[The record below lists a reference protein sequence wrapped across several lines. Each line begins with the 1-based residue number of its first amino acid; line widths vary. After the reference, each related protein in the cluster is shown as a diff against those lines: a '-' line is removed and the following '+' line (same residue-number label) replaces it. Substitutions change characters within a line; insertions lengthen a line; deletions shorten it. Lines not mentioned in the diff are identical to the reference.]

1 MVAPRIGIQ
10 GQDYGSHMRRN
21 PIGADRCSCQRYH
34 VSRSH
39 AGGKQRESI
48 KGSFYQDEAA
58 WMIFRVIA
66 EPASRVGF
74 DPATSCP
81 GSIEDGFVQ
90 VLIHTGDPAPQGAP
104 DVALAIRCVQ
114 G

>member
-1 MVAPRIGIQ
+1 MVTPRIGIQ
-10 GQDYGSHMRRN
+10 RQDYRSHVRGN

-34 VSRSH
+34 VSRAH
-39 AGGKQRESI
+39 ASSTQCETI

-58 WMIFRVIA
+58 GVIFRVIA

-74 DPATSCP
+74 DPATICP

-90 VLIHTGDPAPQGAP
+90 VLIHAGDPAPQGSP
-104 DVALAIRCVQ
+104 DVAL
-114 G
+114 